1 MEYTIIIILS
11 LLIILILGLVFEF
24 SKKKIEQ
31 IGMNEELNNIAE
43 KYPENKE
50 ICKNMLKMLSNENV
64 KIEDDENLNTSLY
77 IALTNKIVIGN
88 IKKSFSRIQTIA
100 HECLHSV
107 QNKKLLRFNF
117 IYSNIYLLYFIISVL
132 MVVLKAVDSKY
143 KMLMLTIFIMLAFVF
158 YVVRIF
164 LENDAMIKAEFLT
177 SKYLEK
183 ETISSEEEIV
193 KLENG
198 YRKLNDIGIKCVN
211 YAIFVQILVKVIIF
225 ALLALIF

>member
-1 MEYTIIIILS
+1 MEYIIIIILS